1 MDPDKFIPDRW
12 LEPDSGR
19 LDKYMV
25 SFYRGTRQCLGK
37 EYVLR
42 FLFGVYLSLLI
53 GAFQALPIASYIC
66 YCRIFFA
73 ALISQSTTLPMPI
86 WSGSILS

>member
-1 MDPDKFIPDRW
+1 MDPDKFTPDRW

-37 EYVLR
+37 EYVPR
-42 FLFGVYLSLLI
+42 SLFDVYLSM
-53 GAFQALPIASYIC
+53 
-66 YCRIFFA
+66 
-73 ALISQSTTLPMPI
+73 LISAFKPCLLRVIFATVESFSPL
-86 WSGSILS
+86 